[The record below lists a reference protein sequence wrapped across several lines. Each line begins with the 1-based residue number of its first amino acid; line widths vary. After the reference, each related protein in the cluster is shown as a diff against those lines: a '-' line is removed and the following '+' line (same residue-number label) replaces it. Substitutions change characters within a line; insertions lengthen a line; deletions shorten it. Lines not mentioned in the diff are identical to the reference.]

1 MMTIHWLSRSFPNKI
16 KYWSISYP
24 GGASEHTCQRRR
36 HRRCGFHPWVCMT
49 PWRRAWQPLQYPCLE
64 NPKDRGAWWA
74 TVHRVTKGQT
84 RLKWLS
90 IHTHAHTHTHTCHQ
104 TEIIIVQTLPKMEYQ
119 TSQPEI
125 TQSTTTWGAWLRDS
139 YNSLKESNFA
149 VTNLF
154 FASCVNNFFQ
164 FPLACRILL
173 YS

>member
-1 MMTIHWLSRSFPNKI
+1 MNTPANAGDIEDAG
-16 KYWSISYP
+16 SIPESAWPP
-24 GGASEHTCQRRR
+24 GGGHGNHSSILAWRIPRTEEPGGLQSIGSQKVRHDWNDLAYTHT
-36 HRRCGFHPWVCMT
+36 
-49 PWRRAWQPLQYPCLE
+49 
-64 NPKDRGAWWA
+64 
-74 TVHRVTKGQT
+74 
-84 RLKWLS
+84 
-90 IHTHAHTHTHTCHQ
+90 HTHTHTCHQ

-139 YNSLKESNFA
+139 YNPLKESNFA